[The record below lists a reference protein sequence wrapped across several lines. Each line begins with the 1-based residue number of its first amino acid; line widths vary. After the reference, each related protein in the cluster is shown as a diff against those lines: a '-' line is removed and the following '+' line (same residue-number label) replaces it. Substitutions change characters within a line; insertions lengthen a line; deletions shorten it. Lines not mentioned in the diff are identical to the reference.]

1 MNDSPKK
8 KEKKTLDKVYLYFK
22 SVNSTRSSVQTRRFI
37 YIYVYVRRKGEINWT
52 NYPSYAIYLL
62 GYDIFR
68 VEERVMEAVSAIV
81 TG

>member
-1 MNDSPKK
+1 M
-8 KEKKTLDKVYLYFK
+8 F
-22 SVNSTRSSVQTRRFI
+22 